1 MCHCTVR
8 DLQQRKR
15 VSDVL
20 PWWIVCTPTFDS
32 KQFLVVAV
40 RLPEPSTD
48 NSVID
53 LLRSIGERRQRATG
67 SSKGRDAQVR
77 DTSKTPALS
86 TSLSDHDGGCGAVGV
101 PKPDGDADDHAGEN
115 SQPHGAHARPSLAC
129 TKPFITKRD
138 STEATSMF
146 WRNPPVPAALPR
158 VRRRLFLAHVLIGFS
173 SEPLPRG
180 RNTRLRSTVF
190 QARNPSELARFKT
203 P

>member
-8 DLQQRKR
+8 DLQQRKWI
-15 VSDVL
+15 SDVF

-40 RLPEPSTD
+40 RQPEPSTD

-53 LLRSIGERRQRATG
+53 LLRSSGERRQRATD
-67 SSKGRDAQVR
+67 SSKGRDAQVQ

-101 PKPDGDADDHAGEN
+101 PKPDGDADDHAGDN
-115 SQPHGAHARPSLAC
+115 APPHGAHARPSPAC

-146 WRNPPVPAALPR
+146 LRNPPVPEALR
-158 VRRRLFLAHVLIGFS
+158 
-173 SEPLPRG
+173 
-180 RNTRLRSTVF
+180 
-190 QARNPSELARFKT
+190 
-203 P
+203 